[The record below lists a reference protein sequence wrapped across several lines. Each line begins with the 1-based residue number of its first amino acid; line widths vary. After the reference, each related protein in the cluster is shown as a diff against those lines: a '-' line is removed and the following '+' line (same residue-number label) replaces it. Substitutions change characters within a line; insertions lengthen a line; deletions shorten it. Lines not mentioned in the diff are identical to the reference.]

1 MVIYVCM
8 YGCMYMYMYKVGI
21 THEFSIDQLNIQ
33 SDLIKKAKSKS
44 TDDVKY
50 KVIFINNSFKTI
62 SIVSESQQ
70 YDE

>member
-1 MVIYVCM
+1 MQKVI
-8 YGCMYMYMYKVGI
+8 
-21 THEFSIDQLNIQ
+21 QLMM
-33 SDLIKKAKSKS
+33 
-44 TDDVKY
+44 Y